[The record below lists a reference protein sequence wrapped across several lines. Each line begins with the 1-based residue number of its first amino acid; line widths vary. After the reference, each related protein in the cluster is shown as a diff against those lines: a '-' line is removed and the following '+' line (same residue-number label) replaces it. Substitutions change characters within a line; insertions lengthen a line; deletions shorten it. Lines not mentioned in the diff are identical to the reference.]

1 MVHNCEGGLCKKGYV
16 KHVII
21 TKEHDVGLQ
30 MVLKRLNI
38 NDMVVGLFVDLYI
51 IHVVKKVDSI
61 NRNIEMINMP
71 WISVN
76 ERLPEDRT
84 LVWIYVVYDDS
95 PYDNVKSRISIGVY
109 YNNESWTDILDSPF
123 ADDYTVLY
131 WMPLEF
137 PNEPKT
143 IYNI

>member
-1 MVHNCEGGLCKKGYV
+1 
-16 KHVII
+16 
-21 TKEHDVGLQ
+21 
-30 MVLKRLNI
+30 
-38 NDMVVGLFVDLYI
+38 MVVGLFVDLYI